1 MSACADDTGGHVG
14 ALELLSYEVLGRVSG
29 GRMDAAM
36 SWMMSGEEREG
47 AYGLQRRGLWRV
59 VAGRRVWSRA

>member
-14 ALELLSYEVLGRVSG
+14 ALEPLSYEVQGRVSS

-36 SWMMSGEEREG
+36 SWMDVRGGEG
-47 AYGLQRRGLWRV
+47 RGVRTSAARA
-59 VAGRRVWSRA
+59 VACSCGP

>member
-1 MSACADDTGGHVG
+1 MSACADDTGGHVR
-14 ALELLSYEVLGRVSG
+14 ALEPLSYEVQGRVSS

-36 SWMMSGEEREG
+36 SWMDVRV
-47 AYGLQRRGLWRV
+47 YGLQRRGLWRV